1 MADNHFLERAIVTR
15 EGKSAEEGDDCI
27 AVTSGK

>member
-1 MADNHFLERAIVTR
+1 MADNHILERAVVTR
-15 EGKSAEEGDDCI
+15 EGKSAEEDGDCI